1 MDQEGTGLAGGWLWG
16 ALWVA
21 YAYFYGRYFGHVAR
35 RLKPDLGNAGL
46 PGSRERLAAKQSWCY
61 RLSAFM
67 LIPTFLELIRG
78 SPFTSGVI
86 SILPCL
92 FGVWV
97 MQAVWCEV
105 LHSKV
110 PNSEYA
116 NRQRR

>member
-21 YAYFYGRYFGHVAR
+21 YAYFYGRYFGHVAC
-35 RLKPDLGNAGL
+35 RLKPDLGDVGL
-46 PGSRERLAAKQSWCY
+46 LGSRERLAAKQSWCY
-61 RLSAFM
+61 RFSAFM
-67 LIPTFLELIRG
+67 LIPTFLELIR
-78 SPFTSGVI
+78 SSLFTIGVI

-97 MQAVWCEV
+97 MHAVWREV
-105 LHSKV
+105 LQSTV